1 MVRRDCLQSSSTN
14 IGHNIVKSL
23 QRKIDDTVEWSTD
36 NLPVEENE
44 KSIIKQKYSII
55 SVKICWLCV

>member
-1 MVRRDCLQSSSTN
+1 MKRLLAEFPDRHLLLR
-14 IGHNIVKSL
+14 IVKCL

-44 KSIIKQKYSII
+44 KLLLNKTA
-55 SVKICWLCV
+55 V

>member
-36 NLPVEENE
+36 NLAVEENE
-44 KSIIKQKYSII
+44 KLLLNRYA
-55 SVKICWLCV
+55 V